1 MENWD
6 FSVLTGASLMPPT
19 ENIRYSYFFWCII
32 FWRTEASLDLKYHP
46 IPLVCR
52 KVWIWMTTNILLVS
66 LGPER
71 LSVRLACKGSIHFIL
86 YMTLVNGSFFFLIKG
101 DVRLYAFMHLQIIS
115 G

>member
-6 FSVLTGASLMPPT
+6 FSVLTGASLIPPT
-19 ENIRYSYFFWCII
+19 ENKRCSYFFLVYH
-32 FWRTEASLDLKYHP
+32 FFRTEASLDLKYHP
-46 IPLVCR
+46 IPFLCQ

-66 LGPER
+66 LGSER

-86 YMTLVNGSFFFLIKG
+86 YMTLVNGPFSKSKEMSDL
-101 DVRLYAFMHLQIIS
+101 MHLQIIS